1 MSNITLNVTPSR
13 AGRFLAVAAN
23 GVGELFRDNLDLN
36 SATGRKRFVV
46 GTLQAAF
53 PSRSPEDWPTDVR
66 NELEHQLIALAAAP
80 PGAPEP
86 VASAASADP
95 RVEALA
101 KMPEDVRAEAAD
113 LLDNPQL
120 LARISEDVMWGGVV
134 GERRLGLSI
143 YFVGVSAQL
152 RKPLAMIVRGPSSS
166 GKSHIV
172 DCIADL
178 FPPEVVLRATSIS
191 TNALYYF
198 PSGTLRHRW
207 IVAGERSRLEDDDRA
222 EATRALREM
231 LESGRLSKA
240 VTVKEA
246 DRIVTELIEQEG
258 PIAFIE
264 TTTLGTIFEEDRNRC
279 LVVSTD
285 ERSEQTKRIMAAV
298 AARAEGRVPLP
309 SGRSSLRAGRSATP
323 AEVERMQQV
332 HHAVQRMLPRCEV
345 VIPFAPALADLFP
358 CDRIDARRSFR
369 QLLQLVEVSALLHH
383 RQRSRDELGRVK
395 AELADYQIAAELA
408 AGPMAIARGGVS
420 DGARRFFESL
430 SEKFAIESTFTSA
443 TAQRVGTWGR
453 SAVRAW
459 LAELDT
465 SGVIEQTEAPRG
477 NIPASWRFTAREL
490 STSGGLPSV
499 DDVMRW
505 LSTR

>member
-1 MSNITLNVTPSR
+1 MSNINLCVTASR
-13 AGRFLAVAAN
+13 AGRFLAVATN
-23 GVGELFRDNLDLN
+23 GVGELFRDNIDLN
-36 SATGRKRFVV
+36 SAIARSRFVR

-53 PSRSPEDWPTDVR
+53 PSRSPEDWPADVR
-66 NELEHQLIALAAAP
+66 NELERQLTGLAAAP

-86 VASAASADP
+86 AASAASADP

-101 KMPEDVRAEAAD
+101 KMPEDIRAEAAD

-120 LARISEDVMWGGVV
+120 LARISEDVMWSGVV

-178 FPPEVVLRATSIS
+178 FPPEVLLRATSIS

-198 PSGTLRHRW
+198 PPGTLRHRW
-207 IVAGERSRLEDDDRA
+207 IVAGERSRLEDDERA

-231 LESGRLSKA
+231 LEAGRLTKA

-298 AARAEGRVPLP
+298 AARAEGRLP
-309 SGRSSLRAGRSATP
+309 P
-323 AEVERMQQV
+323 EVERMQQV

-383 RQRSRDELGRVK
+383 RQRTHDEQARVV

-459 LAELDT
+459 LAELD
-465 SGVIEQTEAPRG
+465 SAGVIEQTEAPRG
-477 NIPASWRFTAREL
+477 NIPASWRFTGREL

-499 DDVMRW
+499 DEVTRW
-505 LSTR
+505 LSTH